1 MRLGGGGRGV
11 LSPTAHRS
19 PRRRRRKAGG
29 RGGGRS
35 PCSGRQR
42 PVGTGRRRDAVSPAE
57 RRERGWGAL
66 SPPRGGGWET
76 QQRCVVLYRCGFL
89 CIAIKG
95 AAWHCGSSSGGLS
108 AGQQTPPPARP
119 TNTLVGPGAALE
131 HWPIYGAVPLPL
143 SPSGLGVGTAT
154 LWGTGET
161 EAQPNAV
168 GCSLSGM
175 RGGGADLSYITV
187 PPSPL
192 TSPCQ
197 GSGWSLCQRPD

>member
-1 MRLGGGGRGV
+1 MRLGGGSRGV
-11 LSPTAHRS
+11 LSPTAHRG

-108 AGQQTPPPARP
+108 AGQQTPPPRP

-143 SPSGLGVGTAT
+143 SSSGPGVGTAT
-154 LWGTGET
+154 LWGIGET
-161 EAQPNAV
+161 EAQPNAA
-168 GCSLSGM
+168 GCRLSGM
-175 RGGGADLSYITV
+175 RGGGADLSYITG

>member
-1 MRLGGGGRGV
+1 MGGSGHGMRLGGGGRGV
-11 LSPTAHRS
+11 LSPTAHRG

-108 AGQQTPPPARP
+108 AGQQTPPPRP
-119 TNTLVGPGAALE
+119 PHKHTCRAWSSPRALA
-131 HWPIYGAVPLPL
+131 Y
-143 SPSGLGVGTAT
+143 
-154 LWGTGET
+154 LWGCAPPFVPFWPGCGDSD
-161 EAQPNAV
+161 PV
-168 GCSLSGM
+168 GNWGN
-175 RGGGADLSYITV
+175 
-187 PPSPL
+187 
-192 TSPCQ
+192 
-197 GSGWSLCQRPD
+197 